1 VNGKA
6 RLNQTRNACPTKNQ
20 RAFGAGKLPI
30 PKGRGRP
37 RSRNK
42 KDIRVSF
49 RVDWNTYKKLVEQA
63 GGKRRLSGFIR
74 KALGVE

>member
-6 RLNQTRNACPTKNQ
+6 RLNQAKNSSQTKN
-20 RAFGAGKLPI
+20 
-30 PKGRGRP
+30 RGRP

-49 RVDWNTYKKLVEQA
+49 RVDWATYKRLVSEA
-63 GGKRRLSGFIR
+63 GGSRRLSSFIR
-74 KALGVE
+74 RRLGLEA